1 MKLRTLTV
9 RGAMT
14 AALALSL
21 AAPALARN
29 MHCAGGIQYVV
40 QGLRDKDKGN
50 TEDYLR
56 QMNKAVEQLNTCA
69 TEDPKDFEALG
80 YLGWAY
86 AELDSAG
93 PAGVWF
99 DKAVAGLSEGGDKKK
114 LDMVATNRES
124 YWAKA
129 FNDGIRNIQD
139 AQQAYSDYSKEP
151 SADEKPL
158 KDEATAKYE
167 AAIASLTRAK
177 LLKPASAMTLR
188 NLGTAYALMGRY
200 DEAEAVLRNGL
211 TEAASDTS
219 VGQLGEALRMVRSNK
234 AGGLL
239 DAKKYDEAIV
249 YYQELS
255 KQEPGNSDHFMG
267 MANALFSRAQG
278 STDAAKKKADYKAAG
293 EAYAKASA
301 LKPTDGDLA
310 FNTALSF
317 QNAQEWASAEGAWRK
332 AIELKPEEV
341 DAKSSLGAVLAEQSK
356 YEEAA
361 KTVHAALAQAKP
373 DNVKNL
379 YRQLGAIYSRAGANA
394 KATELLTLYLAMN
407 QGTMAPEAAAAAG
420 ALKGVA
426 ATTLGA
432 NGTPDQVWNW
442 KGNGSEFQ
450 SWFYFAK
457 KLGFTFDPA
466 TGALV
471 QKSDWGTPGA
481 IPAKK

>member
-9 RGAMT
+9 RGAMS

-29 MHCAGGIQYVV
+29 PHCAGGMQYVT

-50 TEDYLR
+50 TEDYQR
-56 QMNKAVEQLNTCA
+56 QMNKAVDQLNMCA

-99 DKAVAGLSEGGDKKK
+99 DKAVAGLTELGDKKK
-114 LDMVATNRES
+114 LDVVATNRES

-139 AQQAYSDYSKEP
+139 AQAAWADYSKEP

-158 KDEATAKYE
+158 KDEATAKYT
-167 AAIASLTRAK
+167 AAITSLTRAK

-188 NLGTAYALMGRY
+188 NLGTVYALMGRY

-211 TEAASDTS
+211 TEAAQDTA
-219 VGQLGEALRMVRSNK
+219 VGQVGEALKMVRSNK

-249 YYQELS
+249 YYQDLA
-255 KQEPGNSDHFMG
+255 KQEPTNADHLMG

-278 STDAAKKKADYKAAG
+278 VTDAAKKKPDYKAAG
-293 EAYAKASA
+293 EAYARASA
-301 LKPTDGDLA
+301 LKPKDPDLA
-310 FNTALSF
+310 FNAALSF
-317 QNAQEWASAEGAWRK
+317 QNAQEWALSETAWRK
-332 AIELKPEEV
+332 AIELRPEDP
-341 DAKSSLGAVLAEQSK
+341 DAKSSLGAVLAEQQK
-356 YEEAA
+356 YEEAS
-361 KTVHAALAQAKP
+361 KQLHTALGQAKP
-373 DNVKNL
+373 ENVKPL
-379 YRQLGAIYSRAGANA
+379 FRQLGAIYSRAGANA
-394 KATELLTLYLAMN
+394 KATEMLTLYLAMN
-407 QGTMAPEAAAAAG
+407 QGEMAPDAAAAAG

-426 ATTLGA
+426 ATTLAA

-457 KLGFTFDPA
+457 KIGFTFDPA
-466 TGALV
+466 AGSLV